1 MKTNKLKIIM
11 IFIILLLLLVIFSN
25 KTYAADDYLI
35 DNYEKVYEDGLMH
48 GFTSS
53 QKQTFIDLV
62 NKFEKDNP
70 GASAVG
76 QRLMIGN
83 TTLQGT
89 NKLYCIEHYKK
100 LDTVR
105 MFKVIQ
111 CLEIDGDVATI
122 AGTGTSRKNNANIIL
137 SQLLTR
143 GEMKYGPGYSSKP
156 PTYTDTQ
163 MSLYMYLNTWLN
175 DAPDGV
181 KNIDYFN
188 LPGTLVVTSEEQSEA
203 MASWS
208 QEQKD
213 AWKKQSDEGWAIVSS
228 VINEVSTAIK
238 EGRVDSYYRKVK
250 LYFLEHV
257 GEKEVQHLLIAIPEN
272 RDIELN
278 IYKIDKQT
286 RAPLANVGFK
296 VKNET
301 LNKYLYY
308 NETTKKIEYVDN
320 ENQAGIFK
328 TDSTGYIS
336 IKGIKEGTYKVIETE
351 PIPGYEGNFGKYIE
365 VIVRAGGYSN
375 TYTFENEKT
384 GGKELTVEKVWNDG
398 NNSHNTR
405 PDSIEIQLLQNG
417 TPYRKVTLDA
427 SNVIEDNKWSYTFY
441 NLPEKDKDG
450 NEYIYS
456 VVELSVPPGYES
468 IIREVT
474 FNQKYRITN
483 TYKTE
488 DIDIKVN
495 KKWIDTNSANRPSS
509 ITVKLLENGVVSDGQ
524 KIEYTFS
531 YKVNNSEGSWYE
543 IDKKDF
549 NFNEQVY
556 NIQDT
561 SESGY
566 SEKKKIT
573 ITFTNRNYKY
583 SDIKIDI
590 TLYANGNEIG
600 KATLSKENW
609 SCEFL
614 KLPIKEN
621 EAKLSEDNNWQ
632 YTFKNLPTTKKN
644 IYISFDKINKSNI
657 MYISITLYANGEEDG
672 TATLRNGNWSCE
684 FLHKPVKENG
694 KEIEYTF
701 SYAVKY
707 YNEYEIWWDRVD
719 DNDFSFDEE
728 EYEVEY
734 SIEEVSVPGY
744 DTSITVNDDGT
755 EYTIKN
761 KEQGY
766 GNVTISGKVWLD
778 DSDGKG
784 NNNDSLYNENSS
796 DTSLEGIIV
805 YWRDRSGNLIK
816 QTKTNSEG
824 YYIMHEEI
832 EIDDHTYSIDMAK
845 YNLLN
850 NSYIEFEYNGLKYT
864 TVAYQSSGENTS
876 KSIESIVS
884 RTNLDNS
891 FDEINNKGVLDS
903 GTLLRTRYMGGNT
916 ADLEYDYN
924 YSENKSTVKQGNTD
938 FPVTANTQNV
948 INNLLDGYSETI
960 QYESTFCVYE
970 YWVPGDEDSDGYWQ
984 CVDGERKSDWDIQN
998 VNLGL
1003 VLREQPDIAI
1013 TSDIYKV
1020 RVIMKNQEYTYYYN
1034 TRGLTTAPSDELF
1047 DYKVKFSGKYTEEYK
1062 RPINPSDISYI
1073 NYDGNNPEDL
1083 QVYVTYNITVKNQS
1097 STLPIEVQE
1106 IVNYYDSKYN
1116 YDYAENLQNWSHTSK
1131 YNDKYDDGTYRAI
1144 YNQELVGQR
1153 INPGQNSKIVSVEH
1167 KVGTDVVKSLIN
1179 GNDIL
1184 IKNVFEIYAYS
1195 SYYGTS
1201 TNCAEEKTAIQLGK
1215 VGMQY
1220 AGVDLD
1226 SAPGSAKMQLLTG
1239 QDGKPYLNTQT
1250 FEDDTDMAPTF
1261 VLCEDPNYKLISG
1274 TVWEDSNTGDRENER
1289 IGNGTYEAGNENVVE
1304 GVQVQLLKIKDDG
1317 TTELAYLYYIGDQ
1330 NQAVRE
1336 PAVVHT
1342 DSSGNYTFG
1351 EINTKGIV
1359 VDNYVLRY
1367 TYGNTTDIYQ
1377 DTEGN
1382 TYSDTLSTKINN
1394 PDGSPITGDDGN
1406 ADNIINARNYK
1417 STIITESPLKEVIKG
1432 SGYSIDADEWHINHT
1447 DGASVAVDDIEE
1459 RKTIPSLTYD
1469 SFDDKVNMS
1478 AYTAPFKVQ
1487 IEYDTKSQESTLAQQ
1502 TGNNGEI
1509 NIGGLEYVGEGDIT
1523 SGNLTSGTDYE
1534 NNWRLF
1540 DFGIIERAR
1549 EDIVVD
1555 KTIENIKIT
1564 LANGQVLTEGNPY
1577 EDKLDYVKALG
1588 DSAIGENA
1596 REDAAKANAKF
1607 LSIEVDTETIQGARL
1622 DILYKI
1628 TVTNNSEKDYEY
1640 EYDYGAN
1647 IETSS
1652 NIIKDNK
1659 AYYYYFGEVTTPLI
1673 KSTVEWLI
1681 DYVDPELTCTV
1692 GPGNIATED
1701 VNGVNDDTY
1710 IFQENR
1716 DTTGTEKI
1724 IWMQVTPEVDAS
1736 GNRTKTAAQR
1746 LVDGNLYLDADLNTS
1761 NGNEIFVSDDQ
1772 LISTETDTIDP
1783 SGANTLDK
1791 LEEENYSI
1799 FITNYFYDVVSGTSK
1814 SLNLFA
1820 SKLIANQADEY
1831 TYENHTEIL
1840 QLNGK
1845 IARNIDS
1852 VNDGKQI
1859 DKYYKP
1865 GDYIPSLDRNGTV
1878 EWLNYREGFHEF
1890 DDDMITIRITP
1901 PTGLESNAI
1910 IYISAGAVALIVLA
1924 LGIFIIKKKVLGK

>member
-1 MKTNKLKIIM
+1 MNKLKIILT
-11 IFIILLLLLVIFSN
+11 FIISIFLLLIFSN
-25 KTYAADDYLI
+25 KIYAADDYLVE
-35 DNYEKVYEDGLMH
+35 NYQTVYQNGLMH
-48 GFTSS
+48 GFSES
-53 QKQTFIDLV
+53 EQDAFVDMV
-62 NKFEKDNP
+62 NKFIKDNP
-70 GASAVG
+70 GASGVG

-83 TTLQGT
+83 STLQDT
-89 NKLYCIEHYKK
+89 KSLYCLEHYKL

-105 MFKVIQ
+105 MFKVVQ
-111 CLEIDGDVATI
+111 CLEINGDTASI
-122 AGTGTSRKNNANIIL
+122 AGTQTNRVSNAHIVL

-143 GEMKYGPGYSSKP
+143 GEMRYGAGYSASP
-156 PTYTDTQ
+156 PTYADTQ
-163 MSLYMYLNTWLN
+163 LSLYMYFNTWLL
-175 DAPDGV
+175 DAPDGTT
-181 KNIDYFN
+181 NGDYFK
-188 LPGTLVVTSEEQSEA
+188 LPSTLVVTSEEQAEA

-208 QEQKD
+208 QAKRDSWQ
-213 AWKKQSDEGWAIVSS
+213 KQSEQGWAIVNS
-228 VINEVSTAIK
+228 VISEIENALNDGTISN
-238 EGRVDSYYRKVK
+238 YYNNLK
-250 LYFLEHV
+250 LYFLEYE
-257 GEKEVQHLLIAIPEN
+257 GEEEKQHLLIVVQEPREIQ
-272 RDIELN
+272 LN
-278 IYKIDKQT
+278 IQKVDKDT
-286 RAPLANVGFK
+286 RAPLANVGFQIRNSK
-296 VKNET
+296 GE
-301 LNKYLYY
+301 YLYY
-308 NETTKKIEYVDN
+308 NGTTQAIEYVDASK
-320 ENQAGIFK
+320 AGTFR
-328 TDSTGYIS
+328 TDSTGYLH
-336 IKGIKEGTYKVIETE
+336 IKGLKEDVYQVIETE
-351 PIPGYEGNFGKYIE
+351 PLPGYELNFGKYIE
-365 VIVRAGGYSN
+365 VNVRAGGYSN
-375 TYTFENEKT
+375 TYTFENERT
-384 GGKELTVEKVWNDG
+384 PGGIDITIEKFWND
-398 NNSHNTR
+398 NNDSNGAR
-405 PDSIEIQLLQNG
+405 PNSIQIQLLQNG
-417 TPYRKVTLDA
+417 IVYQTVTIDTDNEID
-427 SNVIEDNKWSYTFY
+427 SNTWSYTFR
-441 NLPEKDKDG
+441 NLPEKDSQG
-450 NEYIYS
+450 NKYTYS
-456 VVELSVPPGYES
+456 VIELSTPSGYGDPV
-468 IIREVT
+468 IREIET
-474 FNQKYRITN
+474 NKKFRIIN

-488 DIDIKVN
+488 NIDIKVN
-495 KKWIDTNSANRPSS
+495 KEWIDTNSSNRPSS
-509 ITVKLLENGVVSDGQ
+509 VTVNLIEDGQEADSVKLSD
-524 KIEYTFS
+524 S
-531 YKVNNSEGSWYE
+531 NNWEH
-543 IDKKDF
+543 
-549 NFNEQVY
+549 
-556 NIQDT
+556 
-561 SESGY
+561 
-566 SEKKKIT
+566 
-573 ITFTNRNYKY
+573 TFTN
-583 SDIKIDI
+583 
-590 TLYANGNEIG
+590 
-600 KATLSKENW
+600 
-609 SCEFL
+609 
-614 KLPIKEN
+614 
-621 EAKLSEDNNWQ
+621 
-632 YTFKNLPTTKKN
+632 LPTQKQN
-644 IYISFDKINKSNI
+644 IFVNFDKDKTDYINR
-657 MYISITLYANGEEDG
+657 ISITLYADG
-672 TATLRNGNWSCE
+672 DVVGTGTLRDTNDWSCE
-684 FLHKPVKENG
+684 FSRQL
-694 KEIEYTF
+694 IY
-701 SYAVKY
+701 
-707 YNEYEIWWDRVD
+707 D
-719 DNDFSFDEE
+719 DNGNEINYSIRFSVDYSSLRPPYMYDDVDRSDFEIDKQI
-728 EYEVEY
+728 YDVEY
-734 SIEEVSVPGY
+734 SIEEEPVTGY
-744 DTSITVNDDGT
+744 DTKISVSDDGL
-755 EYTIKN
+755 EYTIRN
-761 KEQGY
+761 IEQGY
-766 GNVTISGKVWLD
+766 GNVIISGRVWLD

-784 NNNDSLYNENSS
+784 NNNDNRYDENSK
-796 DTSLEGIIV
+796 DTTLEGIIV
-805 YWRDRSGNLIK
+805 YWRDKDGNQIA
-816 QTKTNSEG
+816 QTKTNSDG
-824 YYIMHEEI
+824 YYIMREKI
-832 EIDDHTYSIDMAK
+832 SISNHSFSKDEAK
-845 YNLLN
+845 YDLLN
-850 NSYIEFEYNGLKYT
+850 NSYVEFEYNGLKYT
-864 TVAYQSSGENTS
+864 TVAEESTGENTS
-876 KSIESIVS
+876 KATESLIS
-884 RTNLDNS
+884 RNNLDNS
-891 FDEINNKGVLDS
+891 FDEINNKGVLDA
-903 GTLLRTRYMGGNT
+903 GNVYQTRYMGGNS
-916 ADLEYDYN
+916 ANLQYDHDYAN
-924 YSENKSTVKQGNTD
+924 NRSTLKQENAD

-948 INNLLDGYSETI
+948 IDDLLDGYSETEP
-960 QYESTFCVYE
+960 YSSEYCVYHHR
-970 YWVPGDEDSDGYWQ
+970 VSDGEGGTVP
-984 CVDGERKSDWDIQN
+984 CCHDGMRTDRWYIKN

-1020 RVIMKNQEYTYYYN
+1020 KVIMKGQEYTYYYN
-1034 TRGLTTAPSDELF
+1034 SRGLTTAPSDELF
-1047 DYKVKFSGKYTEEYK
+1047 DYTVKFSGKYTQEYK
-1062 RPINPSDISYI
+1062 RPINPSDIAYI
-1073 NYDGNNPEDL
+1073 NYDPANGEDL

-1097 STLPIEVQE
+1097 STLPVEVQE
-1106 IVNYYDSKYN
+1106 IVNYYDAKYDKN
-1116 YDYAENLQNWSHTSK
+1116 YADSLQNWSHESK
-1131 YNDKYDDGTYRAI
+1131 YKDSYDDGTYRAV
-1144 YNQELVGQR
+1144 YNQELTGQK
-1153 INPGQNSKIVSVEH
+1153 IDPGQNSAIVSVEH
-1167 KVGTDVVKSLIN
+1167 KVDSSVVRSLIN
-1179 GNDIL
+1179 GDDIL

-1201 TNCAEEKTAIQLGK
+1201 TNCAEEKTAIQIGK
-1215 VGMQY
+1215 TGMQY

-1226 SAPGSAKMQLLTG
+1226 SAPGSAKMQLLTD
-1239 QDGKPYLNTQT
+1239 QNGKPYLDTQT

-1261 VLCEDPNYKLISG
+1261 VLCKDPNYKIISG
-1274 TVWEDSNTGDRENER
+1274 LVWEDSATEESEANDER
-1289 IGNGTYEAGNENVVE
+1289 LGNGKYDSGENLVE
-1304 GVQVQLLKIKDDG
+1304 GVQVQLLKINDDG
-1317 TTELAYLYYIGDQ
+1317 STEPAYLYYLDGSSAKRSL
-1330 NQAVRE
+1330 AVTT
-1336 PAVVHT
+1336 T
-1342 DSSGNYTFG
+1342 DAQGNYTFG
-1351 EINTKGIV
+1351 EDTVSGVV
-1359 VDNYVLRY
+1359 VDNYVMRY
-1367 TYGNTTDIYQ
+1367 TYGNGE
-1377 DTEGN
+1377 TELID
-1382 TYSDTLSTKINN
+1382 SDTNGGNPYYVSLNTKINDEN
-1394 PDGSPITGDDGN
+1394 GSPITGDDGN

-1673 KSTVEWLI
+1673 KSTVEWLV

-1791 LEEENYSI
+1791 LEEGNYSI